1 MVIRVLLAE
10 DHELVRDGL
19 HLLIERA
26 GDMTVVGEA
35 SNGREAVLLAQ
46 KLRPDVSVLDI
57 GMPEMNGIEAARQ
70 ILDLVPESQ
79 VLILSMHATM
89 EYVYRA
95 LSIGAL
101 GYVIKA
107 SGSAEL
113 VEAVR
118 TVYAGKRFLSPRIS
132 EGMIDEY
139 VRQRHNSPGEDPL
152 TLLSPRE
159 REVLQL
165 VVEGG
170 SSKQIA
176 DRILIAPS
184 TVDTYRSRM
193 MRKLGLDSLA
203 ALVVF
208 AIEHGVTPQKG

>member
-1 MVIRVLLAE
+1 LAD

-19 HLLIERA
+19 RLLIERA
-26 GDMTVVGEA
+26 GDMVVVGEA
-35 SNGREAVLLAQ
+35 GQGRKAIRLAQ
-46 KLRPDVSVLDI
+46 ELRPDVSIIDI
-57 GMPEMNGIEAARQ
+57 AMPEMNGIEAARQ

-79 VLILSMHATM
+79 VLVLSMHSTI

-95 LSIGAL
+95 LSIGVL

-118 TVYAGKRFLSPRIS
+118 TVHAGKRFLSPRIS
-132 EGMIDEY
+132 EDVIDDY
-139 VRQRHNSPGEDPL
+139 IRQRHIAPDDDPL
-152 TLLSPRE
+152 ALLSPRE

-165 VVEGG
+165 VVEGHA
-170 SSKQIA
+170 SKEIA

-184 TVDTYRSRM
+184 TVDTYRSRI
-193 MRKLGLDSLA
+193 MRKLGLHSLA
-203 ALVVF
+203 ELIAF
-208 AIEHGVTPQKG
+208 AIDYGVAPRRG